1 MTYHIR
7 SGTPDDWQVY
17 RDIRLRML
25 QETPDAY
32 ASNYSV
38 EVNFPESRWRE
49 RAGNPMLFLAKDQR
63 TAVVGTATGLEVSAG
78 TVEVVAMYVAPEVR
92 GQGCAG
98 QLLDAVAA
106 AARERGAHRLVLRVT
121 AGNRAAH
128 RSYTRYGFRPTG
140 RAWPMERKPELT
152 ESPDVVLVELVL
164 TLD

>member
-1 MTYHIR
+1 MAFDIR

-25 QETPDAY
+25 RDTPDAY
-32 ASNYSV
+32 ASSYAV
-38 EVNFPESRWRE
+38 EAAFPETRWRQ
-49 RAGNPMLFLAKDQR
+49 RLDNPMVFLASDQS
-63 TAVVGTATGLEVSAG
+63 AEVVGTATGVLRPEG

-106 AARERGAHRLVLRVT
+106 SARKRGAHQLTLHVT
-121 AGNRAAH
+121 AGNEAAH

-140 RAWPMERKPELT
+140 RAWPMERKPGLT
-152 ESPDVVLVELVL
+152 EVELAM

>member
-1 MTYHIR
+1 MTFDLR
-7 SGTPDDWQVY
+7 SGTLGDWQVY

-32 ASNYSV
+32 ASSYTA
-38 EVNFPESRWRE
+38 EAAFPASRWRQ
-49 RAGNPMLFLAKDQR
+49 RVNNPMLFLARDQR
-63 TAVVGTATGLEVSAG
+63 AEVVGTATGVPRPDG
-78 TVEVVAMYVAPEVR
+78 TVEVVAMYVAPEAR

-98 QLLDAVAA
+98 QLLDAVGT
-106 AARERGAHRLVLRVT
+106 AARERGAHRLTLRVT

-152 ESPDVVLVELVL
+152 EVELAL

>member
-1 MTYHIR
+1 MTFDIR
-7 SGTPDDWQVY
+7 NGRPDDWQVY

-32 ASNYSV
+32 ASSYAI
-38 EVNFPESRWRE
+38 EAAFPEVRWRQ
-49 RAGNPMLFLAKDQR
+49 RLDNPMFFLASDQR
-63 TAVVGTATGLEVSAG
+63 AEVVGTVTALERAAG
-78 TVEVVAMYVAPEVR
+78 TVEVFAMYVAPDVR

-106 AARERGAHRLVLRVT
+106 AARKRGAHRLALRVT

-140 RAWPMERKPELT
+140 RAWPMERQPELT
-152 ESPDVVLVELVL
+152 EVELAL